1 VANAFAD
8 NGLGV
13 RGDLQVVLR
22 AVLLDPEARDMPA
35 DDLHA
40 GKLREP
46 ILRLANFLRAFR
58 SSSGSGRWVGIDRTD
73 DVVSS
78 LGQSPMHAPSVFNFF
93 RPDYAPNQPELAAA
107 ALVAPEFQIESE
119 VSVAGYL
126 NYMQGWLTPGTRDVS
141 QDYGP
146 ELALAAAPADLVA
159 HLDTLLTGGRM
170 SQGLRQRIE
179 VAVTGRPMDT
189 GDVAAALRDRVAIA
203 IFLTMASPDYLI
215 QR

>member
-1 VANAFAD
+1 
-8 NGLGV
+8 
-13 RGDLQVVLR
+13 
-22 AVLLDPEARDMPA
+22 MPA

-126 NYMQGWLTPGTRDVS
+126 NYMQ
-141 QDYGP
+141 DYGP